1 MIKTIINK
9 SAKNFFY
16 FLISFFSSSLIGF
29 IATPII
35 IYYVGKNDY
44 GVYRI
49 ILEFLGYLSLCDMG
63 LATTS
68 NSLLS
73 KSIRENTMNHTLGVI
88 KSLNKAYFK
97 IYPLIAFS
105 IVLVYLLLT
114 QVSNLES
121 TTTNLA
127 TFLMIALPAFYFPL
141 LVYRDYFVANEQ
153 AHLVSKSSLLQL
165 VLLSVFNISFS
176 YFGLGLFGL
185 GLSYF
190 LANSSFFLCLV
201 YFSRKELKGDYGPVK
216 SVDLGE
222 IWSLNKHSFLQDI
235 FGRLSFMTDN
245 VIVSRYFSFGEV
257 TNFFTNQRIMSLGN
271 SFSQN
276 FGSSSWPSIVK
287 TYKEDGNHLDF
298 SEVFNFFNRALVFL
312 SAPLF
317 FTMGLNNK
325 EFITLWLGS
334 DYYVSDLLTWSSVL
348 TYFAFG
354 LISFWG
360 WILLGVDQMKARTRL
375 VVISGIINIV
385 ASVLLT
391 KHIGV
396 EGPILGTMLSFY
408 GFYIWAMLYVF
419 QVKLK
424 VKMIRFY
431 GRLMAIFITYGAIYY
446 FFKPYLNFIVDMT
459 ARNWFYLILQLGVHY
474 FIFLIIASPFIIR
487 PSDIKKL
494 KKLIE
499 DRYLS
504 KIKKKL
510 M

>member
-49 ILEFLGYLSLCDMG
+49 ILEFIGYLALCDLG

-73 KSIRENTMNHTLGVI
+73 KSIRENTIYHTLGVM
-88 KSLNKAYFK
+88 KSLHKAYFK
-97 IYPLIAFS
+97 IYPLIALS
-105 IVLVYLLLT
+105 IAIVYLLLT
-114 QVSNLES
+114 QVSQLES
-121 TTTNLA
+121 TSTNLSA
-127 TFLMIALPAFYFPL
+127 FLMIALPAFYFPL
-141 LVYRDYFVANEQ
+141 LVYRDYLIANEQ

-176 YFGLGLFGL
+176 YFGLGLLGL

-190 LANSSFFLCLV
+190 LANSSFFLCLY
-201 YFSRKELKGDYGPVK
+201 YFSRRELKIHTGPVENIE
-216 SVDLGE
+216 LGE
-222 IWSLNKHSFLQDI
+222 IWSLNKHSLLQDI
-235 FGRLSFMTDN
+235 FGRLSFMSDN
-245 VIVSRYFSFGEV
+245 IIVSKYFSFGEV
-257 TNFFTNQRIMSLGN
+257 TNFFTNQRLMSLGN

-317 FTMGLNNK
+317 FTMGINNK
-325 EFITLWLGS
+325 EFIILWLGA
-334 DYYVSDLLTWSSVL
+334 DYYVSDLLTWSSVI

-354 LISFWG
+354 LITFWS
-360 WILLGVDQMKARTRL
+360 WILLGVDQMKMRTR
-375 VVISGIINIV
+375 VVIVSGIINIV
-385 ASVLLT
+385 ASILLT

-396 EGPILGTMLSFY
+396 EGPILGTMISFY
-408 GFYIWAMLYVF
+408 GFYIWAMLYIF

-424 VKMIRFY
+424 VKMVRFY
-431 GRLMAIFITYGAIYY
+431 VRLIAIFITYGAIYY
-446 FFKPYLNFIVDMT
+446 FFNPYLNFIVDMT
-459 ARNWFYLILQLGVHY
+459 SRHWFYLILQIGVHY
-474 FIFLIIASPFIIR
+474 FLFLAIAAPFIIR
-487 PSDIKKL
+487 RSDL
-494 KKLIE
+494 KELLKIIDE
-499 DRYLS
+499 KYLS

-510 M
+510 L